1 MTEPKSSEVVTYV
14 LIDNQKRDPS
24 DSPFDFCVSLSNA
37 STPFQH
43 VSAVRLVQMQFAKM
57 VAEDYVI
64 ISVDPLDGIMQ
75 CFGDGET
82 DAFAVGIYSNND
94 YLLLN
99 AMCGD
104 NITAQTSYDPP
115 LARLN
120 NLRIRFRKYDGDL
133 ITSEDFRNPDGS
145 INPNHDKVMLV
156 FAFTHK
162 NARVP

>member
-14 LIDNQKRDPS
+14 LIDNRKRDPS
-24 DSPFDFCVSLSNA
+24 DSPFDFRVSLSNA

-43 VSAVRLVQMQFAKM
+43 VSTVRLVQMQFAKM

-64 ISVDPLDGIMQ
+64 ISVDPLDGIVQ
-75 CFGDGET
+75 CFGDGER

-104 NITAQTSYDPP
+104 NLTGQTSYDPP

-120 NLRIRFRKYDGDL
+120 NLRIRFRKYNGDL